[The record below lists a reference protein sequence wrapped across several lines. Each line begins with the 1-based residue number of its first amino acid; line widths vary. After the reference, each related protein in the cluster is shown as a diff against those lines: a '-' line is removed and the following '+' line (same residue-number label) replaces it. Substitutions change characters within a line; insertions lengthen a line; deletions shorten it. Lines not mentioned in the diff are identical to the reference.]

1 MVSARRHH
9 YLAVSRLKKAIADP
23 IGARSDA
30 TLLSVLLLGFFE
42 TITCDGNSEALY
54 QHHTNGAIALV
65 KLRGE
70 EILHEPV
77 SVRLFNTV
85 RVQMLISHIN
95 RCQPVEP
102 FPSPTGEWTA
112 DGSTVDDISCNRLVV
127 MFMKIPALRAI
138 ALQVLHEPMSS
149 RVARRI
155 QELMEAARNL
165 DQQIAAWALEVPESW
180 DCEIISVCET
190 TMDNPRT
197 AEFYPGP
204 IYEYCDM
211 WVATLWNKYRIGRIF
226 CQSIIL
232 NCLERLVQPWKQPA
246 TPAFEAAT
254 NILQEMADGICS
266 TVPFL
271 LGYDALPESPRS
283 TTSPTLGLDR
293 GSKTRSAKA
302 IGGYAL
308 IWDLKIVHSVI
319 WISKDQRE
327 WIRGRLETIKYK
339 QGVQPASS
347 RSGLGFDQG
356 QKPSGREM
364 TRTDFAPL
372 LDKSA
377 EEIGLDLMGV

>member
-23 IGARSDA
+23 LDARSNA

-42 TITCDGNSEALY
+42 IIAGDKESHALY

-77 SVRLFNTV
+77 SVRLFNSV
-85 RVQMLISHIN
+85 RLQMLMSRIN
-95 RCQPVEP
+95 QCQPIEP
-102 FPSPTGEWTA
+102 FTSPTGDWTA
-112 DGSTVDDISCNRLVV
+112 DGATADDISFNRLAVLS
-127 MFMKIPALRAI
+127 MNIPALRAI

-149 RVARRI
+149 RIALRIRELIESARH
-155 QELMEAARNL
+155 L
-165 DQQIAAWALEVPESW
+165 DQQLAAWALEVPESW
-180 DCEIISVCET
+180 ERTTISICET

-211 WVATLWNKYRIGRIF
+211 WVANLWNKYCTSRIF

-232 NCLERLVQPWKQPA
+232 NCLERLTQPWKQSAIPE
-246 TPAFEAAT
+246 FEAAI
-254 NILQEMADGICS
+254 NILQEMNDDICS

-283 TTSPTLGLDR
+283 TSSPTPCLDQS
-293 GSKTRSAKA
+293 SKKRSAKA
-302 IGGYAL
+302 IGGFTL
-308 IWDLKIVHSVI
+308 IWDLKIAHSVI
-319 WISKDQRE
+319 WISNDQRE
-327 WIRGRLETIKYK
+327 WMRGRLETIKFK
-339 QGVQPASS
+339 QGVQPVSS
-347 RSGLGFDQG
+347 QSGLGFDKG
-356 QKPSGREM
+356 ENLSGRRM
-364 TRTDFAPL
+364 TLTDFAPL
-372 LDKSA
+372 LDKRA
-377 EEIGLDLMGV
+377 DEIGLDLTGP